1 MTDSEFRAAFCTH
14 KDVLYRFVYRMTG
27 SADHA
32 EDIVQECFLALWRKP
47 HGYDA
52 ERGGLRSFLIGIA
65 RNLILKRWR
74 DEHPHDS
81 LEEDSSVCAPVDL
94 LSRERAAT
102 VARAVQMLPPLQ
114 REALVLAEYEELT
127 LEEIA
132 HATQSAVTSV
142 KSRLH
147 RARVNLRRML
157 APLLEEKGTAYGIR

>member
-1 MTDSEFRAAFCTH
+1 MTDPDFRSAFHAH

-27 SADHA
+27 SADGA

-47 HGYDA
+47 EAYDPN
-52 ERGGLRSFLIGIA
+52 RGALRAFLLGIA

-74 DEHPHDS
+74 DEHPHHS
-81 LEEDSSVCAPVDL
+81 LEEDSSICEPADL
-94 LSRERAAT
+94 LGQERAEM

-114 REALVLAEYEELT
+114 REAIILTEYEDLT

-132 HATQSAVTSV
+132 RATESAVASV

-147 RARVNLRRML
+147 RGGAN
-157 APLLEEKGTAYGIR
+157 